1 MAPDAKN
8 ALEKLM
14 NKVEFGIFQTGGE
27 SYELVQILYVIIIKS
42 IMQICD

>member
-1 MAPDAKN
+1 MIPDAKN

-27 SYELVQILYVIIIKS
+27 SYELVQILYDNHKKYYANL
-42 IMQICD
+42 